1 VKDDEKAL
9 HTFLFRTHGFFSL
22 EYHIQAYC
30 LACDVEIPKAM
41 AYGAFAGLV
50 HFLSSFFI
58 TKDHIQKVAR
68 FRAFSP
74 FGLYSFRRSSLQ

>member
-1 VKDDEKAL
+1 VKDDEKAV

-50 HFLSSFFI
+50 
-58 TKDHIQKVAR
+58 A
-68 FRAFSP
+68 
-74 FGLYSFRRSSLQ
+74 SLPE